1 MTLLDAPKFDEARD
15 RRNRLLTYGSGGLI
29 LVLIIGF
36 WLLSGHP
43 ADWPWN
49 WYTHMRG
56 RHAINSFME
65 SVEKNDLS
73 KAYVIWTHDKD
84 WQQHQ
89 AQFTAHPFEQFQY
102 EQNKSHPNL
111 DDKAINKAYGELVHD
126 PDWQRHRDMLAT
138 YPFSRFEQDWGPNN
152 SQNEYGVIQSHDI
165 VAARV
170 FKNVLL
176 VGMFINGRKSKA
188 LFITYF
194 PKDHTLNFAPPDE
207 ELYLGP

>member
-15 RRNRLLTYGSGGLI
+15 RRNRLMLYTGGGILLALI
-29 LVLIIGF
+29 VGF
-36 WLLSGHP
+36 WLASGHP

-49 WYTHMRG
+49 WWTHLRG
-56 RHAINSFME
+56 RHAINGFMGA
-65 SVEKNDLS
+65 VEKNDL
-73 KAYVIWTHDKD
+73 K
-84 WQQHQ
+84 
-89 AQFTAHPFEQFQY
+89 
-102 EQNKSHPNL
+102 
-111 DDKAINKAYGELVHD
+111 KAYGIWMADSNWQLH
-126 PDWQRHRDMLAT
+126 PDKFGSYTFD
-138 YPFSRFEQDWGPNN
+138 RFQGDWGPN
-152 SQNEYGVIQSHDI
+152 SAPNEYGVIQSHDI

-188 LFITYF
+188 LFLTYF

>member
-15 RRNRLLTYGSGGLI
+15 RRNRLMVYSAGGL
-29 LVLIIGF
+29 LLALIVGF
-36 WLLSGHP
+36 WLASGHP

-49 WYTHMRG
+49 WYTHLRG

-65 SVEKNDLS
+65 SVEKNDLK
-73 KAYVIWTHDKD
+73 KAYGIWMYDPD
-84 WQQHQ
+84 WQQHPNKLGMY
-89 AQFTAHPFEQFQY
+89 PFERFQ
-102 EQNKSHPNL
+102 
-111 DDKAINKAYGELVHD
+111 A
-126 PDWQRHRDMLAT
+126 
-138 YPFSRFEQDWGPNN
+138 DWGPDS
-152 SQNEYGVIQSHDI
+152 SQNEYGVIQSHKI

-188 LFITYF
+188 LFLTYF